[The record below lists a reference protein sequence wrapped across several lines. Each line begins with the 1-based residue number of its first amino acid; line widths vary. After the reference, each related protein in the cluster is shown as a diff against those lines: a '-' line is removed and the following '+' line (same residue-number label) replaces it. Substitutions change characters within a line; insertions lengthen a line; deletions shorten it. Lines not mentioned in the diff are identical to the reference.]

1 MRAAEFLMEA
11 ADDIVGNVMAGDY
24 RVAVD
29 RHVFDR
35 EQDRKLS
42 RENIVAAINKIA
54 GAKAKI
60 KQLGN
65 GQRFWLHDN
74 TTDVSVGI
82 RVVNLDQK
90 LFLAKTVLGGRSY
103 TDRFPTFEVR

>member
-11 ADDIVGNVMAGDY
+11 ADVIVGNIMAGDY

-29 RHVFDR
+29 QHVFDR
-35 EQDRKLS
+35 EQDRQLS
-42 RENIVAAINKIA
+42 REDIVAAINKIA
-54 GAKAKI
+54 SAKAKI

-82 RVVNLDQK
+82 RVVDLDRK

-103 TDRFPTFEVR
+103 TTYFPTFEVR

>member
-54 GAKAKI
+54 TAKAKI

-103 TDRFPTFEVR
+103 SNRFPTFEVR